1 MMKVNCQTVYAP
13 AKVNLCLHV
22 EARRDDGYHELCM
35 IMQKVSLYDELT
47 ITVSEGEGIG
57 LVCDQVPLADG
68 EDNLVVRA
76 SRLIVEEARRSV
88 RVDLR
93 LVKNIPVAA
102 GLGGGSSDAAGVL
115 LTLNRM
121 LGTPVALP
129 QLHEL
134 ALQLGADVPFFL
146 QDDTVWARGVGERL
160 TPVCVAADYVL
171 LLVNPGVPVSTAA
184 VYQGLT
190 QDDFSCCE
198 PVARIEGR
206 QDLCRM
212 LHNDLERVAI
222 SSQPVIE
229 EVKKNVVCC
238 GAEGVLM
245 SGSGATVFGVFANKN
260 NADKAAEKLRCQHGW
275 WCEVVSPL

>member
-1 MMKVNCQTVYAP
+1 MDCQTVYAP

-22 EARRDDGYHELCM
+22 EARRGDGYHELCM
-35 IMQKVSLYDELT
+35 IMQKVSLCDELT
-47 ITVSEGEGIG
+47 VTVSEGEGVE

-76 SRLIVEEARRSV
+76 SRLVLEEAQRRV

-93 LVKNIPVAA
+93 LTKNIPVAA
-102 GLGGGSSDAAGVL
+102 GLGGGSSDAASAL
-115 LTLNRM
+115 LTLNGM
-121 LGTPVALP
+121 LGNPVALP
-129 QLHEL
+129 RLHEL

-160 TPVCVAADYVL
+160 TPVCIAADYVL

-190 QDDFSCCE
+190 QDDFSCCT
-198 PVARIEGR
+198 PVERIDDR
-206 QDLCRM
+206 AALCRM

-222 SSQPVIE
+222 THQPVIE
-229 EVKKNVVCC
+229 KVKKRVASC

-245 SGSGATVFGVFANKN
+245 SGSGATVFGVFAHKK
-260 NADKAAEKLRCQHGW
+260 NADKAAERLRSQQGW
-275 WCEVVSPL
+275 RCEVVSPL